1 MGKWTL
7 LLVGWSM
14 AVLVAACTNAG
25 SENAGGTPFPP
36 TPSTTSHSPTGQP
49 SESPSPA
56 LEDGRHF
63 GYIQSAQLM
72 AQLRVIRFDLAYL
85 LTGDEANQAAADRG
99 METPVPND
107 YFIVNDNPK
116 LRELPVGPGLR
127 ILLLDWTNCC
137 DTMFRA
143 DPGGFQASFDRKKY
157 PSGNYKGKFSG
168 YWLTV
173 KGGAVTKIEEQYFP

>member
-7 LLVGWSM
+7 LVVGWSM
-14 AVLVAACTNAG
+14 AMMLASACANAG
-25 SENAGGTPFPP
+25 GENAGGATTPR
-36 TPSTTSHSPTGQP
+36 TGQP
-49 SESPSPA
+49 SASPSPA
-56 LEDGRHF
+56 LDDGRHF
-63 GYIQSAQLM
+63 GYIQSVQLTAQP
-72 AQLRVIRFDLAYL
+72 QFIVFDLAFL

-107 YFIVNDNPK
+107 YFIVNDNPR
-116 LRELPVGPGLR
+116 LRELPAAPGLR

-143 DPGGFQASFDRKKY
+143 DPQLFQESFDRKKY
-157 PSGNYKGKFSG
+157 PPGNYKGKFSG

-173 KGGAVTKIEEQYFP
+173 RGGAVTKVEEQYFP